1 MREDLLDTQIKSNI
15 ENLVFYNIPEKD
27 DEDCIEESLVFC
39 EQNLKMPNMRDSIQI
54 LKANRMGNKGE
65 RIRPILVKFGSFK
78 QREEVRKNGKNL
90 KDTNFG
96 ISEQLPGE
104 IQKRRKTLLPEL
116 KKLRDEGHK
125 AYFVRDKIHVE
136 YCNKVSVFVCGD
148 FNSRTRLIN
157 DILPSDNLD
166 RYIDVMWH
174 DEVPNIPTRCSLDT
188 IANRFGKL
196 LIQLCYN
203 TGLTICNGRLGND
216 RDGKFTFC
224 SPNGRSLIDYML
236 ASPNDY
242 DKISNFGI
250 LNINEFSD
258 HSPLVFEVGIKTV
271 TKENLPKVSSFI
283 KWEKDKV
290 EEYKTKLN
298 LYKNV
303 RTEIVENLQQVGD
316 AISAVKS
323 LTDIIYNCAFEV
335 FGSSRLT
342 HEKGI

>member
-1 MREDLLDTQIKSNI
+1 
-15 ENLVFYNIPEKD
+15 
-27 DEDCIEESLVFC
+27 
-39 EQNLKMPNMRDSIQI
+39 
-54 LKANRMGNKGE
+54 
-65 RIRPILVKFGSFK
+65 
-78 QREEVRKNGKNL
+78 
-90 KDTNFG
+90 
-96 ISEQLPGE
+96 
-104 IQKRRKTLLPEL
+104 
-116 KKLRDEGHK
+116 
-125 AYFVRDKIHVE
+125 
-136 YCNKVSVFVCGD
+136 
-148 FNSRTRLIN
+148 
-157 DILPSDNLD
+157 
-166 RYIDVMWH
+166 MWH

-271 TKENLPKVSSFI
+271 TEENLPKVSSFI

-290 EEYKTKLN
+290 E
-298 LYKNV
+298 
-303 RTEIVENLQQVGD
+303 RI
-316 AISAVKS
+316 
-323 LTDIIYNCAFEV
+323 
-335 FGSSRLT
+335 
-342 HEKGI
+342 

>member
-1 MREDLLDTQIKSNI
+1 MINEYDLIFLCETWLSDSERLDISNFEILTSFSRKTNIGVRREGGISVYCKPYIYNGIIVEKILTNGIV
-15 ENLVFYNIPEKD
+15 LVKLKKDFFHMQDDMYICFVYIPHERSSFYSIND
-27 DEDCIEESLVFC
+27 CDFFNCIE
-39 EQNLKMPNMRDSIQI
+39 SIF
-54 LKANRMGNKGE
+54 L
-65 RIRPILVKFGSFK
+65 
-78 QREEVRKNGKNL
+78 
-90 KDTNFG
+90 
-96 ISEQLPGE
+96 
-104 IQKRRKTLLPEL
+104 
-116 KKLRDEGHK
+116 
-125 AYFVRDKIHVE
+125 E
-136 YCNKVSVFVCGD
+136 YCNKGSVFVCGD
-148 FNSRTRLIN
+148 FNSRTGLIN

-258 HSPLVFEVGIKTV
+258 LSPLVFEVGIKTV
-271 TKENLPKVSSFI
+271 TEENLPKVSSFI
-283 KWEKDKV
+283 NGKKIKR
-290 EEYKTKLN
+290 KNIKL
-298 LYKNV
+298 
-303 RTEIVENLQQVGD
+303 
-316 AISAVKS
+316 S
-323 LTDIIYNCAFEV
+323 
-335 FGSSRLT
+335 
-342 HEKGI
+342 

>member
-1 MREDLLDTQIKSNI
+1 MIVTFLIVLR
-15 ENLVFYNIPEKD
+15 VFF
-27 DEDCIEESLVFC
+27 L
-39 EQNLKMPNMRDSIQI
+39 
-54 LKANRMGNKGE
+54 
-65 RIRPILVKFGSFK
+65 
-78 QREEVRKNGKNL
+78 
-90 KDTNFG
+90 
-96 ISEQLPGE
+96 
-104 IQKRRKTLLPEL
+104 
-116 KKLRDEGHK
+116 
-125 AYFVRDKIHVE
+125 E
-136 YCNKVSVFVCGD
+136 YCNKGSVFVCGD
-148 FNSRTRLIN
+148 FNSRTGLIN

-271 TKENLPKVSSFI
+271 TEENLPKVSSFI

-298 LYKNV
+298 LHKNV
-303 RTEIVENLQQVGD
+303 MTEIVENLQQVGD
-316 AISAVKS
+316 ANSAVKS

-342 HEKGI
+342 HEKEFNQTVKHNEWFNQRCKLEKAQFNSVPTLTQLSQNELKLVSALRRFIVAQEKQEEDVDKFLKQ